1 MLCLG
6 AVVIGAEGSVKGLC
20 AHTSVNAA
28 TAVRLSRLGGMATR
42 AGGSDTSAV
51 TVLEG
56 LDPVAR

>member
-1 MLCLG
+1 
-6 AVVIGAEGSVKGLC
+6 VKGLC

-42 AGGSDTSAV
+42 AGGSDTIAI